1 MCSPRV
7 IKVHEYRVDLTPEG
21 STARR
26 GLATAISQEF
36 GPIWR
41 SANGQLGKS
50 CATVQVRI
58 QNRSAQ
64 RKLRVRMPPASIAF
78 VTLPLSMA
86 VTPPLMI
93 EYPSGDGSR
102 YGDEL

>member
-1 MCSPRV
+1 M
-7 IKVHEYRVDLTPEG
+7 IKIHEYRVDLTPEG

-26 GLATAISQEF
+26 GLATATSQEF

-64 RKLRVRMPPASIAF
+64 RKLRVRMPPAHRVCHLA
-78 VTLPLSMA
+78 A
-86 VTPPLMI
+86 V
-93 EYPSGDGSR
+93 DGGNAATDDRISVR
-102 YGDEL
+102 